1 MSWKKIID
9 YFDLGADVRPKTG
22 KRAGRD
28 KSLHW
33 LPQYVTLVLG
43 IVVQPF
49 FAAYQQNAQWNFRG
63 IGGRVLFASIVGVV
77 VFPAV
82 YKRAFDPDKPLFVQ
96 LCAIFALGM
105 GWESLL
111 RTAMKVAGV

>member
-1 MSWKKIID
+1 MSKLLE
-9 YFDLGADVRPKTG
+9 YFDLGSTAQPKTG
-22 KRAGRD
+22 RGQSPK
-28 KSLHW
+28 KIFHW
-33 LPQYVTLVLG
+33 VPQYLTLVLG

-49 FAAYQQNAQWNFRG
+49 FAIYQQTGQWNFSG
-63 IGGRVLFASIVGVV
+63 ITGRVLFAAIVGIV

-111 RTAMKVAGV
+111 RTALKAAQG

>member
-1 MSWKKIID
+1 MNKILD
-9 YFDLGADVRPKTG
+9 YFDLGSGSDPKS
-22 KRAGRD
+22 GRGASRSR
-28 KSLHW
+28 SLHW
-33 LPQYVTLVLG
+33 LPQYATLVLG

-49 FAAYQQNAQWNFRG
+49 FAAYQQNAQWNFSG
-63 IGGRVLFASIVGVV
+63 IGGRVLFASIVGIV

-82 YKRAFDPDKPLFVQ
+82 YKNAFDADKPLFVQ

>member
-1 MSWKKIID
+1 MNKIIE
-9 YFDLGADVRPKTG
+9 YFDLGSGVQPKTG
-22 KRAGRD
+22 RGRGPS
-28 KSLHW
+28 KVFHW
-33 LPQYVTLVLG
+33 LPQYATLVLG
-43 IVVQPF
+43 ILVQPF
-49 FAAYQQNAQWNFRG
+49 FADYQQTAQWNFRG
-63 IGGRVLFASIVGVV
+63 IGGRVLFAAIVGLV

-111 RTAMKVAGV
+111 RTALKVAGV

>member
-1 MSWKKIID
+1 M
-9 YFDLGADVRPKTG
+9 
-22 KRAGRD
+22 
-28 KSLHW
+28 SLHW
-33 LPQYVTLVLG
+33 LPQYLTLVLG

-49 FAAYQQNAQWNFRG
+49 FAAYQQSGQWNFNG
-63 IGGRVLFASIVGVV
+63 ITGRVLFAAIVGLV

-96 LCAIFALGM
+96 LCAIFAVGM

-111 RTAMKVAGV
+111 RTALKVAGV